1 VRAGAKEA
9 RDHLAASLK
18 HARAHGLVNAAGV
31 AGVLPATKLSQA
43 ALIELAEGALSVAE
57 ATKMGP
63 RPRVERIV
71 VRTDSGRYFA

>member
-1 VRAGAKEA
+1 
-9 RDHLAASLK
+9 
-18 HARAHGLVNAAGV
+18 
-31 AGVLPATKLSQA
+31 LPATKLSQA